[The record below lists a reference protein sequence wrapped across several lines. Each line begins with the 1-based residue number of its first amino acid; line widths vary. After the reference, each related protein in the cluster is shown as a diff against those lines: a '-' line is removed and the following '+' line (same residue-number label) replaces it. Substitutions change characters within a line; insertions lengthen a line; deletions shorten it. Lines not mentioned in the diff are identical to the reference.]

1 MNTLIGNILVLMV
14 SIMVK
19 GRIENDMFFNYR
31 SFSDY
36 IQNESSIT
44 KDNGHWKKVIGL
56 GNGWFIDVSSPIPS
70 WFHFS

>member
-1 MNTLIGNILVLMV
+1 MNTLIGNLLVLMV

-19 GRIENDMFFNYR
+19 GRIENDMFFNYC

-44 KDNGHWKKVIGL
+44 KDNGH
-56 GNGWFIDVSSPIPS
+56 
-70 WFHFS
+70 